1 MRSSRYF
8 TDCRDAPSRLEPNE
22 VRPPSPGQ
30 RTSSPATTSRASR
43 PHGHPMS
50 GGFFP
55 GGLEP
60 PGATCRTEQS
70 RIHGVLNR
78 EEPAERNVA
87 YVQLLPSVRL
97 IFLVTRLWRISLRR
111 RGPAG
116 SLKVYRGVGRE
127 IPVKTTKEKTL
138 SVHVVR
144 ERLWIA
150 ALLASVPLVAL
161 VLYLVGR
168 RS

>member
-1 MRSSRYF
+1 
-8 TDCRDAPSRLEPNE
+8 
-22 VRPPSPGQ
+22 
-30 RTSSPATTSRASR
+30 
-43 PHGHPMS
+43 MS

-60 PGATCRTEQS
+60 PGATCGPS
-70 RIHGVLNR
+70 RAHTRVLNR

-87 YVQLLPSVRL
+87 NVQLLPSVRL
-97 IFLVTRLWRISLRR
+97 IVLVTRVRRVSLRR